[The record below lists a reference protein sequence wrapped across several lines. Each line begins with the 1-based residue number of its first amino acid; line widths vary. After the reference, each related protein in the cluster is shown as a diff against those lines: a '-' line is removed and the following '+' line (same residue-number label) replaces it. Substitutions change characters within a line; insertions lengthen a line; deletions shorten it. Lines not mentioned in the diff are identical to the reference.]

1 VPSRLTSY
9 DFKVYEVE
17 GDEVDRA
24 GDRRFRL
31 RLGGLLGWIAPHI
44 DVVYA
49 ERDQRLRRF
58 EGLSNLRDDAGD
70 DPLKVRIEFPEPPK
84 AADAEAFSRL
94 AAEPLRACRVGA

>member
-1 VPSRLTSY
+1 
-9 DFKVYEVE
+9 
-17 GDEVDRA
+17 
-24 GDRRFRL
+24 
-31 RLGGLLGWIAPHI
+31 LGGLLGWIAPHI

-49 ERDQRLRRF
+49 ERDQRLLRF

-84 AADAEAFSRL
+84 AADAEAFARL